1 MHSLSEMTK
10 KLQQYSDEKKRLIE
24 EKELLKTEKSNLNNR
39 FLMEKVF
46 SFKFSKSK
54 WYNISALS

>member
-46 SFKFSKSK
+46 CFKFSKSK